1 MGDIRQT
8 AIGIAREAGAL
19 LLPYYRRRVKVEY
32 KGEVDIVTEA
42 DRASERLILDKLRDY
57 FPDHAVMAEE
67 SGGHAGHSVYR
78 WYIDPLDGTTNFA
91 HSFPMFCV
99 SMGLE
104 RDGEMI
110 LGVIFDPLREELFS
124 AEKGS
129 GAKLNDQRIHVS
141 SVSHL
146 EESLVAT
153 GFPSNKR
160 HKSINIHF
168 YHQISMRSH
177 GVRRAGSAALDLAYV
192 AAGRLD
198 CFWEF
203 NLNPWDMAAGRLIIQ
218 EAGGCVT
225 DMKGQPHLLN
235 SASIAASNR
244 LLHPQLIEAFQ
255 EIFSGI
261 YRVMLPEIGAT
272 DNRE

>member
-1 MGDIRQT
+1 MGDILEI

-42 DRASERLILDKLRDY
+42 DRASEKLILDKLRAH
-57 FPDHAVMAEE
+57 FPDHAVIAEE
-67 SGGHAGHSVYR
+67 SGGHAGHSGYR
-78 WYIDPLDGTTNFA
+78 WYVDPLDGTTNFA
-91 HSFPMFCV
+91 HTFPMFCV

-110 LGVIFDPLREELFS
+110 LAVIYDPLREELFA

-129 GAKLNDQRIHVS
+129 GAQLNDQQIHVS
-141 SVSHL
+141 GVKHL

-168 YHQISMRSH
+168 YHQISLRSH

-203 NLNPWDMAAGRLIIQ
+203 NLNPWDVAAGKLIIQ

-225 DMKGQPHLLN
+225 DMKGQLHRLN

-244 LLHPQLIEAFQ
+244 LLHTQLIEAFQ
-255 EIFSGI
+255 EIFSGV
-261 YRVMLPEIGAT
+261 YRVELPGIEGT
-272 DNRE
+272 GNSE

>member
-1 MGDIRQT
+1 
-8 AIGIAREAGAL
+8 
-19 LLPYYRRRVKVEY
+19 
-32 KGEVDIVTEA
+32 
-42 DRASERLILDKLRDY
+42 
-57 FPDHAVMAEE
+57 
-67 SGGHAGHSVYR
+67 
-78 WYIDPLDGTTNFA
+78 
-91 HSFPMFCV
+91 
-99 SMGLE
+99 
-104 RDGEMI
+104 
-110 LGVIFDPLREELFS
+110 
-124 AEKGS
+124 
-129 GAKLNDQRIHVS
+129 LNDQRIHVS